1 MVANFLQCQY
11 NSDFIDCLI
20 RSGCYR
26 TSYKRGKRRQRRN
39 HSINQPAPAGC
50 HNRNSQDYGDR
61 EVDSI
66 NYKAHYDTEFNHIG
80 FTSEDDPRVLGVG
93 VVLLTSDQ
101 WLDLMQ
107 EDDLIIYDS
116 IAPGDVTKIKIQ
128 ARPPLPDPEW
138 VATEKIK
145 AEKKAKKDKAIQK
158 LAEIQ
163 AVSMA
168 ATLPTAEHLEVKALF
183 PEWEG
188 LLGAAITKTNTP
200 YIQYQYKL
208 YLVNQDHTTQADW
221 LPDVA
226 PALYSEVTIPGTIA
240 PWIQPLGA
248 HDAYNK
254 PGSGLPK
261 SDPVTHNSKTWT
273 STINANVWEPGVYGW
288 TEQI

>member
-1 MVANFLQCQY
+1 M
-11 NSDFIDCLI
+11 
-20 RSGCYR
+20 
-26 TSYKRGKRRQRRN
+26 
-39 HSINQPAPAGC
+39 
-50 HNRNSQDYGDR
+50 
-61 EVDSI
+61 DSI
-66 NYKAHYDTEFNHIG
+66 NYKAHYDAEFNHIG

-116 IAPGDVTKIKIQ
+116 LTPADLTKIKIQ
-128 ARPPLPDPEW
+128 ARPPLPEPEW
-138 VATEKIK
+138 VAVEKIK

-168 ATLPTAEHLEVKALF
+168 TTLPTAELLEVKALF
-183 PEWEG
+183 PEW
-188 LLGAAITKTNTP
+188 AAGMVIDKTKTP
-200 YIQYQYKL
+200 YIQYQDKL
-208 YLVNQDHTTQADW
+208 YLVNQDHTVQSNWPPSTTAS
-221 LPDVA
+221 
-226 PALYSEVTIPGTIA
+226 LYSEVTPPGSIA
-240 PWIQPLGA
+240 PWVQPLGA

-261 SDPVTHNSKTWT
+261 SDQVTHNGKTWS
-273 STINANVWEPGVYGW
+273 STTNANVWEPGVYGW